1 MSTSDARYNYVA
13 IWLHWVMALIIIS
26 LLVFGHLMTN
36 PETPNRFAL
45 YQWHKTGGIT
55 VLFLSVFRLFW
66 RLSHRPPSL
75 PVQMKPWEVFAARF
89 THIAFYLMMIGM
101 PVLGWAMVSA
111 SPLGIP
117 TKLFGVI
124 PWPHIPVF
132 VNLEAKEAVAKY
144 LTRAHHIGGKLIIV
158 LILLHVGAALK
169 HHFVNKDGV
178 LSRMLPFLSRR

>member
-36 PETPNRFAL
+36 PETSNRFAL

-55 VLFLSVFRLFW
+55 VL
-66 RLSHRPPSL
+66 
-75 PVQMKPWEVFAARF
+75 PWEVFAARF

-169 HHFVNKDGV
+169 HHFVRFKRRDI
-178 LSRMLPFLSRR
+178 SPAITSIAFL